1 MTFFESIKQGVTGLL
16 LFAGNWILPQDDNAA
31 LAMESIQKIT
41 PPAWEITLKMEMS
54 LNRQLEELIDAGIPL
69 NFRFTAV
76 SDNADTVSVVRS
88 LSCNVA
94 DLTYTFTDSSSEK
107 VTASKKYPMILLAVR
122 DFSRWKFR
130 LPPGAA
136 SCAVEAEILYSAVSQ
151 LNRSVDMSR
160 IWGHQKIR
168 TTFALK
174 EEKK

>member
-1 MTFFESIKQGVTGLL
+1 MNFFESIKQGVIGLM

-31 LAMESIQKIT
+31 LAMESIKKIK
-41 PPAWEITLKMEMS
+41 PPAWEITIKMEMS

-76 SDNADTVSVVRS
+76 SDNADTVGMVRS
-88 LSCNVA
+88 LRCNVV
-94 DLTYTFTDSSSEK
+94 DLTYTFVDSLSEK
-107 VTASKKYPMILLAVR
+107 VTTSKKYPMILLAVR

-130 LPPGAA
+130 LPAGSA
-136 SCAVEAEILYSAVSQ
+136 SCAVEAEILYSEVSQ

-160 IWGHQKIR
+160 IWGHQKIK
-168 TTFALK
+168 TNVALK

>member
-1 MTFFESIKQGVTGLL
+1 M

-31 LAMESIQKIT
+31 LTMESIKKIT
-41 PPAWEITLKMEMS
+41 PPAWEITMKLEMS

-76 SDNADTVSVVRS
+76 SNNADTVSAVRS
-88 LSCNVA
+88 LRCNVA
-94 DLTYTFTDSSSEK
+94 DLTYTIMDSSGTQ
-107 VTASKKYPMILLAVR
+107 VATSKKYPMILLAVR

-130 LPPGAA
+130 MPVGSA
-136 SCAVEAEILYSAVSQ
+136 SCALEAEILYSTVSQ

-160 IWGHQKIR
+160 IWGHQKVK
-168 TTFALK
+168 TTVALK